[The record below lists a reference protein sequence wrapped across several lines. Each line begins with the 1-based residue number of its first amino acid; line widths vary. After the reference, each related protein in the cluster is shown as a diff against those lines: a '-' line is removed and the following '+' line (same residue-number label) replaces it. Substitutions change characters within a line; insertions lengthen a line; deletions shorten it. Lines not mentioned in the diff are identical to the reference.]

1 MSSLELENRQT
12 IHEDILPRIKLLED
26 EQKAINIEMKAFANQ
41 MKAMELSNNDIKQT
55 VVGYGQTH
63 SMLLTKAME
72 SMVSINSQN
81 AQIVREVQTTKD
93 KVDGQTKQIE
103 KQSES
108 EFKLANLGA
117 KEKVIL
123 AVLTIPGLFSY
134 IPKAYTFII
143 NLFK

>member
-103 KQSES
+103 KQNDGDV
-108 EFKLANLGA
+108 KVA
-117 KEKVIL
+117 KWGMFEKVLVAAL
-123 AVLTIPGLFSY
+123 AIPGLFSFV
-134 IPKAYTFII
+134 PKAYAFII